1 MDYPSWLIGTLLWE
15 LARYWQ
21 RLNPGSESLFAKLYS
36 KNSELDALSAVLS
49 GSESAIPEVFREAF
63 SLAQGISADDYA
75 QQFKAGASSSAFP
88 ALVSVLSRIRFKEDG
103 GIAPAYLQLSDL
115 GKGVACNGD
124 EAIDPAAL
132 QAHMSAF
139 MAEIGFLKQQKSH
152 LKTNALLSLVE
163 KYGSCLPV
171 LGSPPQSDIPLSAV
185 ARIAAALV
193 NCWHLMGADF
203 PAVPDRK
210 EKLYTLIHGDVSGI
224 QKYIYRISSAKGVAK
239 SLKGRSFEI
248 SLLTDQAVS
257 YIMKRL
263 QLTAANVIYN
273 SGGSFMLLAPAT
285 VRWENDKQPTL
296 QVTAALQQIFDE
308 ACYQRFQGEIFLG
321 LGAADFSGEE
331 FQAEQFPAVWELAT
345 RKCTEVKRQKF
356 VNLIS
361 GNYDQVFLPRGTGRE
376 EKTCDMCQ
384 EEHSPGNPLKHYQ
397 DEENGSEYWLCRHCD
412 HLKDAGRELSRA
424 GYLAEVFAEKPNS
437 NQLKSLRLKPLPLT
451 DPSIAYYLIRKNRI
465 ESIPG
470 DAVHYQSFAIPDLKS
485 GFPLAGIIA
494 DEQSDLGYRFYGGND
509 LPLDE
514 NGDPAEYDELAENST
529 GLRRL
534 GVLRMDVDN
543 LGQVFRVGL
552 SEYLGD
558 EPLRRQLPPA
568 RMIGLSRLLDYFFS
582 RKVSQLRGEAQYKD
596 HISVVYSGGDDLF
609 VVGSWDRVVKF
620 ASRIYE
626 EFNAFVKNPHL
637 TLSGGMSLVPKKFP
651 IHKAADLAGQAEAA
665 AKALPGKNG
674 FTFLDKPLKW
684 DHFSVAESIC
694 QALQEAIKPK
704 QVSGEETDKALSKGI
719 LDRLRRIYGLY
730 DKKRRTLRKW
740 KKKEVPQINDH
751 LEVLRYDK
759 WRWMLVYSLS
769 RMKANNKQSK
779 DLIEQLQDGLIKNT
793 WPGASGNGKLE
804 KDLIEFIDVPTR
816 WAEFL
821 TRESDKED

>member
-21 RLNPGSESLFAKLYS
+21 RLDPGSGSLYAKLYPE
-36 KNSELDALSAVLS
+36 NSELGALSAVLS
-49 GSESAIPEVFREAF
+49 GSKSAIPEVLREAF
-63 SLAQGISADDYA
+63 SLAQGISAEDYA
-75 QQFKAGASSSAFP
+75 QQFKAGTSSTAFP
-88 ALVSVLSRIRFKEDG
+88 ALVSVLSRIRFKEDATV
-103 GIAPAYLQLSDL
+103 APAYLQLSDL
-115 GKGVACNGD
+115 GKGIACNGD
-124 EAIDPAAL
+124 EAIDPTAL
-132 QAHMSAF
+132 KAHLSAL
-139 MAEIGFLKQQKSH
+139 MAEIDFLKQQKSH
-152 LKTNALLSLVE
+152 FKTNALLSLVD
-163 KYGSCLPV
+163 KYGNCLPV
-171 LGSPPQSDIPLSAV
+171 LGAPPQSDIPLSAV
-185 ARIAAALV
+185 SRIAAALV
-193 NCWHLMGADF
+193 NCWHLMDADF

-248 SLLTDQAVS
+248 SLLTDQAVG
-257 YIMKRL
+257 YIVKRL

-285 VRWENDKQPTL
+285 VHWEKDKQSTL

-321 LGAADFSGEE
+321 LGAVDFSGED
-331 FQAEQFPAVWELAT
+331 FQAEQFPGVWELAT
-345 RKCTEVKRQKF
+345 RKCTDSKRQKF

-361 GNYDQVFLPRGTGRE
+361 GNYDQVFLPRGTGQE

-384 EEHSPGNPLKHYQ
+384 EENSPENPLKHYQ
-397 DEENGSEYWLCRHCD
+397 DEESGSEYWLCRHCD
-412 HLKDAGRELSRA
+412 HLKDAGWELSRA
-424 GYLAEVFAEKPNS
+424 GYLAEVFADKTSATPP
-437 NQLKSLRLKPLPLT
+437 KSLRLEPLPLKG
-451 DPSIAYYLIRKNRI
+451 PSMAYYLIRKDRI

-470 DAVHYQSFAIPDLKS
+470 EAVHYQSFIMPQLKS
-485 GFPLAGIIA
+485 GFPLADIIA
-494 DEQSDLGYRFYGGND
+494 DGRTDLGYRFYGGND
-509 LPLDE
+509 LPKDK
-514 NGDPAEYDELAENST
+514 NGDTAEYDDLAENST

-534 GVLRMDVDN
+534 GGLRMDVDN

-552 SEYLGD
+552 SEYQGD
-558 EPLRRQLPPA
+558 HPLRRQLPPA
-568 RMIGLSRLLDYFFS
+568 RMIGLSRLLEYFFS
-582 RKVSQLRGEAQYKD
+582 RKVSQLRGETQYQN

-609 VVGSWDRVVKF
+609 VVGSWDRVVTF
-620 ASRIYE
+620 ASRVYE
-626 EFNAFVKNPHL
+626 EFNDFVKNPHL

-694 QALQEAIKPK
+694 QALQEAIKPA
-704 QVSGEETDKALSKGI
+704 QAPGEEAGQALSKGI

-730 DKKRRTLRKW
+730 DKKHRTLRKW
-740 KKKEVPQINDH
+740 KGKPVLQIPDH
-751 LEVLRYDK
+751 LELLRYDK

-769 RMKANNKQSK
+769 RMKANNKQFE
-779 DLIEQLQDGLIKNT
+779 DLITQLQDGLLKNT
-793 WPGASGNGKLE
+793 WPGTAGNGKLE